1 MYEDFGTVLY
11 CTSCRKHIDV
21 VQLLIEKGANPNIAN
36 NNGQTAAHIAVQ
48 IKNNAMLKT
57 LQDKCDFNICVR
69 FSTSQISI
77 WYPINWIW
85 KRFSCLNYQYTC
97 ICIGVILTCILPDR
111 YAYVNTYYQ
120 YLFSSKSLVLKDM
133 YWYIYNECSGTNIHV
148 RYDICPIF
156 YARISDKTTKTT
168 VITL

>member
-1 MYEDFGTVLY
+1 MEYEDFGKVLY

-69 FSTSQISI
+69 FSTSQIS
-77 WYPINWIW
+77 N
-85 KRFSCLNYQYTC
+85 
-97 ICIGVILTCILPDR
+97 
-111 YAYVNTYYQ
+111 
-120 YLFSSKSLVLKDM
+120 
-133 YWYIYNECSGTNIHV
+133 
-148 RYDICPIF
+148 
-156 YARISDKTTKTT
+156 
-168 VITL
+168 